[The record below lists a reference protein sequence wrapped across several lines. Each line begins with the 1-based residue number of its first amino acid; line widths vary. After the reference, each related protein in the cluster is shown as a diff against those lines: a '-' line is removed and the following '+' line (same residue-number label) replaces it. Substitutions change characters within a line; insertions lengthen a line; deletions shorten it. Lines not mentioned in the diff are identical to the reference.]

1 MSERTNR
8 RDLIL
13 DVAARLFVEHGYSA
27 TSVRQI
33 AEAVGC
39 TEAALYYHFK
49 DGKRELLQEVLE
61 ANLPDMISVLDLAR
75 DATSLHALIVAL
87 GQGIHRINRTHI
99 EKLRWLVAEYPKLT
113 ADERVLVET
122 KQNHLYGEL
131 VALVSRFVEGDT
143 AAHHLAMTLMCA
155 MFGYIQLMVNLNM
168 GTWAGFTAVDL
179 GHVLA
184 DGLADDQ
191 L

>member
-13 DVAARLFVEHGYSA
+13 DATARLFVEQGYSA

-75 DATSLHALIVAL
+75 DATSLHELIVAL
-87 GQGIHRINRTHI
+87 GQGLHKIKRTHV
-99 EKLRWLVAEYPKLT
+99 EKLRWLIAEYPKLT
-113 ADERVLVET
+113 ADERALVEA
-122 KQNHLYGEL
+122 KQSHLYEEL
-131 VALVSRFVEGDT
+131 VELVSQFVEGK
-143 AAHHLAMTLMCA
+143 AATHHLVMTLMCA
-155 MFGYIQLMVNLNM
+155 MFGYIQLMMNLNM
-168 GTWAGFTAVDL
+168 YAWTGFTAVDL

-184 DGLADDQ
+184 DGLANDQ
-191 L
+191 P